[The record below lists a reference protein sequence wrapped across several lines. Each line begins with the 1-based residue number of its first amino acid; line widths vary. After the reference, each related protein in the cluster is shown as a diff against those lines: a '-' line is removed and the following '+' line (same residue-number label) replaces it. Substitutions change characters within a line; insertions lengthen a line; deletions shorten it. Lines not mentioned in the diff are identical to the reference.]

1 MLHDFVDSRL
11 GIPPAPL
18 RHVPRP
24 RLLAGLDAARDIP
37 LVLLSAGPGT
47 GKTVLLAEW
56 ARRTPLRVAWLCPA
70 PGDDDPA
77 RFRAL
82 LSAALDVPANPG
94 SGRVV
99 PPQGRTIDFVHALL
113 EQLPGAGPPLVLAID
128 DAHVLT
134 GPNVTSLLDALVRC
148 GHPRLHL
155 VLASRGD
162 PPLPLHRYRLAG
174 HLRELRAADLALTS
188 GETRE
193 LLAAHDVTLP
203 VSALN
208 ALTVRTE
215 GWAAGVRLTAMRMEH
230 SPAPARLVRE
240 LSFDHGG
247 AGEYLLAEVL
257 DPQPPALRRV
267 LIETS
272 FLNEVTRP
280 LAEAVTG
287 IDGAGEM
294 LAAFARDSSFA
305 STLDPAATQFRYH
318 RLFAEV
324 LRYLLA
330 RDTGDEIRMLA
341 ARAAARFESEG
352 DLGNALYWAAR
363 AGDQHQAARVLVY
376 GGLAHAYTRRESIPV
391 AELAETLAGV
401 PPSASPGAPET
412 PKAPQTLQTLQ
423 TPADGASSPG
433 PDITLAA
440 AVLRAITADAGS
452 AATARELEW
461 ARDIVAADQ
470 QADEALL
477 ETGALAELMLGLRA
491 GDSRAVDNAA
501 SRLTGVRP
509 AGKRLT
515 DERSA
520 GKRLTG
526 QRPAGDLRGAVLL
539 AQAST
544 HFWDGA
550 YPDVAD
556 LLGQAL
562 TAALDAGQTA
572 LAVEAL
578 GMAAYASRYC
588 GRPRHADDAALA
600 ACGLIREHPGLRAP
614 LSLRLS
620 AVIRLVQKAD
630 LAGAA
635 RQLRHAPVPDA
646 VSADPG
652 LAAARGL
659 WEATVTAQSGRLDEA
674 RAMIEYVSAGTP
686 LPPLLE
692 IHRDVE
698 LSEIEIRLGRPEAAL
713 GRLEPHRHGRF
724 AALADVACA
733 RACLFLDDIPGAQQ
747 CVRRVLT
754 AAPRQAGRYTLVEAM
769 LASARIAERE
779 HDTDRTL
786 ELITNALDVAQSDI
800 VLPFVQARETLG
812 GLLSRHPGVARRW
825 PGPPGP
831 AGGTADR
838 EPDGREPGGPRRPVP
853 LTDRERSVLTYLA
866 SSMTAAE
873 IADELYVSVNTVKT
887 HLGAIYRK
895 LSAGGRREAVRRARE
910 LELL

>member
-11 GIPPAPL
+11 GIPPAPF

-24 RLLAGLDAARDIP
+24 RLLAELEAARDIP

-70 PGDDDPA
+70 PGDDDPS
-77 RFRAL
+77 RFRQL
-82 LSAALDVPANPG
+82 LSAALDAPANPG
-94 SGRVV
+94 SGHGV

-113 EQLPGAGPPLVLAID
+113 EQLPSAGPALVLAID

-134 GPNVTSLLDALVRC
+134 DPNVTSLLDALVRC

-155 VLASRGD
+155 VLAARGD
-162 PPLPLHRYRLAG
+162 PALPLHRYRLAG

-188 GETRE
+188 EETWE

-208 ALTVRTE
+208 ALTARTE
-215 GWAAGVRLTAMRMEH
+215 GWVAGVRLTAMRMEH
-230 SPAPARLVRE
+230 SSAPARLVRE

-272 FLNEVTRP
+272 FLDEVTRP

-294 LAAFARDSSFA
+294 LAEFARDSSFA
-305 STLDPAATQFRYH
+305 STLDPAATRFRYH

-330 RDTGDEIRMLA
+330 RDTGHEIRMLA
-341 ARAAARFESEG
+341 ARAASRFESEG

-363 AGDQHQAARVLVY
+363 AGDQQQAARVLVH
-376 GGLAHAYTRRESIPV
+376 GGLAHAFTRRESIPG

-401 PPSASPGAPET
+401 PPPADPSAPEAPRAPRTLPTPDGAP
-412 PKAPQTLQTLQ
+412 
-423 TPADGASSPG
+423 SSG

-440 AVLRAITADAGS
+440 AVFRAVTADARS
-452 AATARELEW
+452 AVTAGELDR
-461 ARDIVAADQ
+461 ARDIAAADQ
-470 QADEALL
+470 RADATPR
-477 ETGALAELMLGLRA
+477 ETSALAELMLGMRA
-491 GDSRAVDNAA
+491 GDPRAVDAAA
-501 SRLTGVRP
+501 SRLTGVRL
-509 AGKRLT
+509 AGKQLT
-515 DERSA
+515 DERLA
-520 GKRLTG
+520 GNRLTG
-526 QRPAGDLRGAVLL
+526 QRPTEDMRGAVLL

-550 YPDVAD
+550 YPDVDD
-556 LLGQAL
+556 LLSQAL

-572 LAVEAL
+572 LAAEAL
-578 GMAAYASRYC
+578 GMTAYASRYS
-588 GRPRHADDAALA
+588 GRPRHADDAAA
-600 ACGLIREHPGLRAP
+600 AARALIREHPRLRAP

-620 AVIRLVQKAD
+620 AVIKLVQRAD
-630 LAGAA
+630 LPGAA
-635 RQLRHAPVPDA
+635 RHLRHTPVPGA
-646 VSADPG
+646 IGADPG
-652 LAAARGL
+652 LAAVRDL
-659 WEATVTAQSGRLDEA
+659 WQATVAAQSGRLDEA
-674 RAMIEYVSAGTP
+674 RAMIENASAGTP

-692 IHRDVE
+692 IHRDVD
-698 LSEIEIRLGRPEAAL
+698 LSGIEIRLGRPEAAL

-733 RACLFLDDIPGAQQ
+733 RAYLLLDDIPRAQQ

-779 HDTDRTL
+779 RDTARTL
-786 ELITNALDVAQSDI
+786 EMITNALDVAQSDI

-812 GLLSRHPGVARRW
+812 RLLSRHPGVARRW
-825 PGPPGP
+825 PGPPDP
-831 AGGTADR
+831 ASGTAEP
-838 EPDGREPGGPRRPVP
+838 EPDRGEPGGPSRPVP